1 MDVKNILAHCD
12 HTLLKQESTWA
23 QIKEVCDDGLK
34 YGCASVCIP
43 ASFVKQAADYVGNEL
58 KICTVIGFPNGYSTT
73 AVKVFETEDAI
84 RNGADEI
91 DMVINIG
98 WVKDQRW
105 DEVLAEIKAI
115 KASCQG
121 RILKVIVETCLLT
134 EAEKIKLCELVT
146 ESGADYIK
154 TSTGFSTGGATRE
167 DVALF
172 KAHIGPGV
180 KIKAAGGISSLQ
192 DAEDFMAL
200 GADRLGTSRIV
211 KLVKG
216 EHAEGY
222 RPAGAGL
229 PFLFLKFYNRRPVS
243 T

>member
-1 MDVKNILAHCD
+1 MLSKVD
-12 HTLLKQESTWA
+12 HTLLKPEATWP
-23 QIKEVCDDGLK
+23 QIRTLCDEAIANH
-34 YGCASVCIP
+34 CASVCINTCY
-43 ASFVKQAADYVGNEL
+43 VKQAVEYMAGRVPV
-58 KICTVIGFPNGYSTT
+58 CCVVGFPLGAMDTKSKAFEAKT
-73 AVKVFETEDAI
+73 AIE
-84 RNGADEI
+84 NGASEV

-98 WVKDQRW
+98 WLKNKQYDDVRNDIAAVKAAVGDK
-105 DEVLAEIKAI
+105 V
-115 KASCQG
+115 
-121 RILKVIVETCLLT
+121 LKVIIETCMLT
-134 EAEKIKLCELVT
+134 DAEKIEMCRVVSD
-146 ESGADYIK
+146 SGAEYIK

-222 RPAGAGL
+222 
-229 PFLFLKFYNRRPVS
+229 
-243 T
+243 